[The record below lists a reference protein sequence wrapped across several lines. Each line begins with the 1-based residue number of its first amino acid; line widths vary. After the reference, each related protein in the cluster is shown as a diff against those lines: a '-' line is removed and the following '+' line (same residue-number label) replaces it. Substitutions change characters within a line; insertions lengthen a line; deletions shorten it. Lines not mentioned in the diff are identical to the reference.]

1 MVCEL
6 IKYLGQ
12 SVQSFRRNLNS
23 RPDLLRGRIVL
34 MNALRNVVKS
44 WQRSPFAPIVAI
56 LASIEQSLKH
66 RSLVKIYVDKDG
78 DWHNCR
84 REATFV
90 ATELHA
96 LSYQAVESSVR
107 DQWCYDCE
115 LKNGDVVIDIGAGIG
130 DDAVIFSRLVGPTG
144 CVVAIEAHPR
154 TYRCLQ
160 KTVELNALNNVITLN
175 VAVHDSNGVIGICDG
190 LSYQSSSIVGGTPVV
205 QVESKPLDDIM
216 KNIGVKNIGL
226 IKINIEGA
234 ETAALRGMRE
244 TLGMHP
250 HIVVSCHD
258 FIADE
263 GGAPLL
269 KTFDDV
275 KTILIQA
282 GYHLRPPRQDAR
294 PWYGYYVYGS
304 KDKRL

>member
-1 MVCEL
+1 M
-6 IKYLGQ
+6 
-12 SVQSFRRNLNS
+12 
-23 RPDLLRGRIVL
+23 L

-44 WQRSPFAPIVAI
+44 WQNGSFAPIVAV

-66 RSLVKIYVDKDG
+66 RSLVKIYVDEDG
-78 DWHNCR
+78 DWYNCR

-96 LSYQAVESSVR
+96 LSYQAVEGLVR
-107 DQWCYDCE
+107 DQWCYDYE

-160 KTVELNALNNVITLN
+160 KTVELNGLNNVITLN
-175 VAVHDSNGVIGICDG
+175 VAVNDSNGVIGIGDG
-190 LSYQSSSIVGGTPVV
+190 LSYQSSSIISGTPVV
-205 QVESKPLDDIM
+205 QVESKRLDDILETV
-216 KNIGVKNIGL
+216 GVKNIGL
-226 IKINIEGA
+226 VKINIEGA
-234 ETAALRGMRE
+234 ETAALRGMTE
-244 TLGMHP
+244 TLREHP

-258 FIADE
+258 FIADD
-263 GGAPLL
+263 GGDPSL

-275 KTILIQA
+275 KKSLLQA
-282 GYHLRPPRQDAR
+282 GYHLRAPRRDAR

-304 KDKRL
+304 KDKNDSSG